1 MNQKVT
7 MVVRILLGVFM
18 LIFGVNKLFPFMP
31 PFEMVG
37 DAKAL
42 MGIYVDSGFMTIIGI
57 LEALGGLAL
66 LIGKYVP
73 LALTILVAI
82 LFNAVLFHFFHDMGT
97 IGGALFGL
105 ILGLVLVYAHK
116 DRFLSLLSA

>member
-42 MGIYVDSGFMTIIGI
+42 MGIYVDSGFYDHNWNIRSAWWVSSPHWKVCSFG
-57 LEALGGLAL
+57 
-66 LIGKYVP
+66 
-73 LALTILVAI
+73 
-82 LFNAVLFHFFHDMGT
+82 FNYSCGNF
-97 IGGALFGL
+97 I
-105 ILGLVLVYAHK
+105 
-116 DRFLSLLSA
+116 